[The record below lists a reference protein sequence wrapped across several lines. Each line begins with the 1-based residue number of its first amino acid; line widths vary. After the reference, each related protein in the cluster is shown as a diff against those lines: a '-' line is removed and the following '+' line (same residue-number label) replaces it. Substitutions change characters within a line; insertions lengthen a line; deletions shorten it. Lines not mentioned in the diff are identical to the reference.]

1 MKLIVGLGNPGK
13 QYEKTRHN
21 AGFLVLDELQKL
33 PGMIKWSLSKK
44 FNAEISDGS
53 IVNESIMLVK
63 PMTFM
68 NNSGQSVG
76 LLINYYTLDPTK
88 ELIVLHDEKDI
99 ALGTIKVQKDR
110 GAAGHNGVK
119 SIIEHLGT
127 QNFTRIRLGIASD
140 HPRQMEDTVNF
151 VLGKFSMFEKRAI
164 KKMAE
169 DAHTHITD
177 WIT

>member
-33 PGMIKWSLSKK
+33 PGMKKWSLSKK
-44 FNAEISDGS
+44 FNAEISEGS

-88 ELIVLHDEKDI
+88 DLIVLHDEKDI

>member
-21 AGFLVLDELQKL
+21 AGFLVLDELQSKL
-33 PGMIKWSLSKK
+33 HTSKWSLSKK
-44 FNAEISDGS
+44 FNAQVSEGS
-53 IVNESIMLVK
+53 IVNESVMLVK

-76 LLINYYTLDPTK
+76 LLVNYYKIDPT
-88 ELIVLHDEKDI
+88 EDLIVLHDEKDI
-99 ALGTIKVQKDR
+99 PLGTIKVQKDR

-119 SIIEHLGT
+119 SIMEHLGT
-127 QNFTRIRLGIASD
+127 QNFTRIRLGIASE
-140 HPRQMEDTVNF
+140 HERQMEDTVNF

-169 DAHTHITD
+169 DAGTHITD
-177 WIT
+177 WIA